1 MAFPVCSIY
10 AVTIR
15 VNDMKVYVLALTQF
29 FKKSCYVYEI
39 MALIFFLIM
48 GLTALFFLLVRSTDI
63 S

>member
-29 FKKSCYVYEI
+29 FKESCYVYEI
-39 MALIFFLIM
+39 MALIFF
-48 GLTALFFLLVRSTDI
+48 
-63 S
+63 